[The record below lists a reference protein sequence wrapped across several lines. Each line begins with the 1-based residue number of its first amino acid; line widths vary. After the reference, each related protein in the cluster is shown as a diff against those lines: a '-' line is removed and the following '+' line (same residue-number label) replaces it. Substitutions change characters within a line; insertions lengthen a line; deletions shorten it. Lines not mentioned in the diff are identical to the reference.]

1 MFLSVGTL
9 VCAAQGNRNHAA
21 YGVATPDQRD
31 RKLVSPAV
39 ADKFDFIHE
48 DSTLP
53 EKPERSCSVVLA
65 HLSPRRSI
73 A

>member
-21 YGVATPDQRD
+21 ATPDQRD